1 MAEQE
6 SGQDLERFYSFPVCS
21 GRDPHGG
28 GSEKR

>member
-1 MAEQE
+1 MPEQE